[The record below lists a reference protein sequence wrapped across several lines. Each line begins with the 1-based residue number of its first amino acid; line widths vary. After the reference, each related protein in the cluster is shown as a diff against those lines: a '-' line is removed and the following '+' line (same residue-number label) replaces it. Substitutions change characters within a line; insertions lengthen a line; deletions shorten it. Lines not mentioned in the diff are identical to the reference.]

1 MEEDENAGE
10 EELEELMED
19 IEIEEEIHHEEKV
32 RKKNAKVLLISIVGL
47 VTIAGVYFG
56 INYYNVLDEEEQ
68 LLTKAEQPQTTQLDK
83 ETLPLQE
90 DLKKVK
96 KKEVALPKAE
106 VKKKDKN
113 KPLPKKEAVEKKEPK
128 VLKKAKKEKVKEP
141 TVLEETKKEE
151 IKEKVNP
158 PKKPKKIKKVEMAK
172 KQIKEKASTPLSLP
186 SKDLKKS
193 PVEKKSKPA
202 EPSPIKT
209 AKKSVPEITE
219 SGKYYI
225 QFGQFVI
232 KKNAVNL
239 IRSLKNKGFPASKS
253 MVKSTV
259 NMYRV
264 YAGKFSESK
273 MAREA
278 IIDLE
283 NEGINARLKS
293 VTDTLYTIQTGSFYL
308 KRNAEAL
315 SDKIAELGL
324 ITRTVRVPMTVDVNK
339 VYIGYFK
346 TRRNAALYQEKLAA
360 QGFSETLILDS

>member
-68 LLTKAEQPQTTQLDK
+68 LLTQAEPPQTTQLDK

-106 VKKKDKN
+106 VKNKDKN

-128 VLKKAKKEKVKEP
+128 VLK
-141 TVLEETKKEE
+141 ETKKEE
-151 IKEKVNP
+151 IKEKIDP
-158 PKKPKKIKKVEMAK
+158 PKKPKKIKKVELPK

-202 EPSPIKT
+202 QPSPIKK
-209 AKKSVPEITE
+209 AKKSVPEISE
-219 SGKYYI
+219 SGNYYI

-264 YAGKFSESK
+264 YAGKFSESE

-308 KRNAEAL
+308 KRNAAAL
-315 SDKIAELGL
+315 SDKLAELGL
-324 ITRTVRVPMTVDVNK
+324 IARTVRVPMTVDVNK